1 MEIHTPEQK
10 SWAAAFD
17 TGVANQQGYG
27 NQTGEDIV
35 TLLIIIGVVGFIGYT
50 LYAGLIKKRNGAL
63 EALSGIDVQLKMR
76 SDLIPNILAIAKKY
90 MEHESEVLTKVT
102 ELRARADAP
111 YDKTN
116 AAAVSEHLGIAG
128 QLASQMGK
136 LQISMEAYPTLKADV
151 QMTEAQRSYNEV
163 EARISAAR
171 RAYNASVTALNN
183 AVQIFPSS
191 AIAKAI
197 NIGAMPFFE
206 TDEASKAP
214 VNAAELLN

>member
-1 MEIHTPEQK
+1 M
-10 SWAAAFD
+10 
-17 TGVANQQGYG
+17 
-27 NQTGEDIV
+27 
-35 TLLIIIGVVGFIGYT
+35 TLLIIIGIVGVIGYL
-50 LYAGLIKKRNGAL
+50 LYVGLIQKRNAAL

-76 SDLIPNILAIAKKY
+76 HDLIPNILTIAKKY
-90 MEHESEVLTKVT
+90 MEHENAVLTKVT
-102 ELRARADAP
+102 ELRARAEAP
-111 YDKTN
+111 YDKTS
-116 AAAVSEHLGIAG
+116 AAAVSEHLGLAS
-128 QLASQMGK
+128 QLASQMGQ
-136 LQISMEAYPTLKADV
+136 LQVTMEAYPSLKADV

-197 NIGAMPFFE
+197 NIQAMPFFE